1 MKAVHFVVLVD
12 ENGFGQDELD
22 GLCYRLAQAHQIVT
36 KSVLLPR
43 TRLRHTRDGQARKTP
58 LVHIQVSQSRP
69 KPTEQ
74 LCQCLTL
81 HVALAAILSQYR
93 PSRLDH
99 LMCHHLLVCI
109 ATRSVLFA
117 VSWKPVRAVSVR
129 QRPTWRALAALS
141 HVTGGDHR
149 DTED

>member
-1 MKAVHFVVLVD
+1 MVLID

-22 GLCYRLAQAHQIVT
+22 GLCYGLVQAHQIIT

-43 TRLRHTRDGQARKTP
+43 ARLRHTRDGRAWKTP
-58 LVHIQVSQSRP
+58 LVHIQVSQSHP
-69 KPTEQ
+69 KPTKQ

-109 ATRSVLFA
+109 AMRFILFA
-117 VSWKPVRAVSVR
+117 ASWKLVRAVSVQQQLTR
-129 QRPTWRALAALS
+129 RGSGSTKSRNWKRSQR
-141 HVTGGDHR
+141 H
-149 DTED
+149 